1 MNIYCP
7 NLLNLVKYF
16 CTQFLYT
23 DFRVHYSDSESLDF
37 SLDTLNDLDW
47 SGMTSACHN

>member
-7 NLLNLVKYF
+7 NLLNLVKYE
-16 CTQFLYT
+16 FLYT